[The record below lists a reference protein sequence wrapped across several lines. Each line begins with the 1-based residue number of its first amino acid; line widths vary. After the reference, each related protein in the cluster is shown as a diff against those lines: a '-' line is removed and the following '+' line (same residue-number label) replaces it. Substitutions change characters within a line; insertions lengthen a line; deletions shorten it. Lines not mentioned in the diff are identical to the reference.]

1 MRHIIKVI
9 NMIKDNTIL
18 KKSFFIFFLCIL
30 ICLSLIITPNVQ
42 AKSKIALNHKSATI
56 LKGEIIK
63 LKLTGN
69 TNKVKWSSSDSKIAK
84 VSQKGKVT
92 ARKVGTTKI
101 TAKMGNK
108 KYTCKIKVESPK
120 TYAKTYTMKKGTK
133 YQLCVADT
141 TIPIKW
147 KAKDPVF
154 AKVNS
159 KGVVTAVST
168 GVTTITAIISKKVFK
183 FKIEVTEGVGFSS
196 DGKLIILT

>member
-56 LKGEIIK
+56 LKGETIK
-63 LKLTGN
+63 LKLTGS

-108 KYTCKIKVESPK
+108 KFTCKIKVENPK
-120 TYAKTYTMKKGTK
+120 VYGKSFTLAPPTEFL
-133 YQLCVADT
+133 LCVVDT
-141 TIPIKW
+141 TLPVKW
-147 KAKDPVF
+147 KSQNSLT
-154 AKVNS
+154 AKVSS
-159 KGVVTAVST
+159 KGVVTAISP
-168 GVTTITAIISKKVFK
+168 GVTTITAKVSNKTFK
-183 FKIEVTEGVGFSS
+183 FKINVVSS
-196 DGKLIILT
+196 ISSYDGNVIINE

>member
-42 AKSKIALNHKSATI
+42 AKSKIALNYKSATI

-69 TNKVKWSSSDSKIAK
+69 TNKVKWSSSNPKIAK

-92 ARKVGTTKI
+92 AKKVGTTKI
-101 TAKMGNK
+101 TAEIRNK
-108 KYTCKIKVESPK
+108 KITCKIKVENPK
-120 TYAKTYTMKKGTK
+120 TYGKSFTLTPPTK
-133 YQLCVADT
+133 FLLCVVDT
-141 TIPIKW
+141 TLPVKW
-147 KAKDPVF
+147 KSQNPLTARVS
-154 AKVNS
+154 S
-159 KGVVTAVST
+159 KGVVTALSP
-168 GVTTITAIISKKVFK
+168 GVTTITAKVSNKTFKYKINVVSSISSYDGNII
-183 FKIEVTEGVGFSS
+183 INE
-196 DGKLIILT
+196 